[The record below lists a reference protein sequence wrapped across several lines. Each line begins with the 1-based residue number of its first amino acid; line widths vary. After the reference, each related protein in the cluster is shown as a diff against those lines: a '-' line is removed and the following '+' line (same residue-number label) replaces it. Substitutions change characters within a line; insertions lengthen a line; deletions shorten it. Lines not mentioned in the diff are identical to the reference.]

1 MAQLFDQQQQA
12 QPKSALARSLNAA
25 LSGCTEWVTAPPRPR
40 TNTLVPPH
48 QSPQAPYGVETRRAA

>member
-1 MAQLFDQQQQA
+1 MAKLFDHQQQP

-40 TNTLVPPH
+40 TNTLLPP
-48 QSPQAPYGVETRRAA
+48 QVARPPYDAEARRAA